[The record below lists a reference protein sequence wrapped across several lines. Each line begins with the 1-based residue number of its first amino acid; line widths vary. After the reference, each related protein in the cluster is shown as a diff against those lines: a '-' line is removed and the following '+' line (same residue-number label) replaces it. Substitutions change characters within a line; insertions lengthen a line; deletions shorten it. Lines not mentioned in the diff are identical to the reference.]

1 MSVIRLERSKQVIKI
16 ILLNSLFLFCFQF
29 GFAQV
34 DNLKRTQNFP
44 KVESKPL
51 NLPEKKDLWV
61 FILAGQSNMAGRGL
75 VESKD
80 TIPNERILTINQSGE
95 LILAKEPLH
104 FYEPTMTGLDCG
116 LSFGRHLLKHVP
128 DSVSILLIPTA
139 VGGSSISQWIN
150 DSTYRN
156 VTLFKNFSEKAK
168 IGSEYGKVKGII
180 WLQGESD
187 AGQKETIDAYGSQLK
202 VLMSKF
208 RNEVGD
214 MSLPIV
220 IGELGSFSK
229 TDSNW
234 QAINQQIRDY
244 AASDPNA
251 YLIST
256 KDLKDKGDKIHF
268 NSAGQRKIGMRF
280 AMEFKKILE

>member
-1 MSVIRLERSKQVIKI
+1 
-16 ILLNSLFLFCFQF
+16 
-29 GFAQV
+29 
-34 DNLKRTQNFP
+34 QNFP

-51 NLPEKKDLWV
+51 NLPEKKYLWV

-75 VESKD
+75 VEPKD

-116 LSFGRHLLKHVP
+116 LSFGKHLLRHVP

-214 MSLPIV
+214 MTLPIV

-268 NSAGQRKIGMRF
+268 NSAGQRKIGKRF